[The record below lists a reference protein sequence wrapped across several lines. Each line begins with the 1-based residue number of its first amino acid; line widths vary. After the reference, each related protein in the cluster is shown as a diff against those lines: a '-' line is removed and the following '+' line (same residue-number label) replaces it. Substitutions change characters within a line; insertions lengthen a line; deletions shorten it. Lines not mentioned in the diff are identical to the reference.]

1 MPLLLLASAGGAI
14 GAGACSL
21 VNAGCVRCFGPA
33 FPWATVGINVAGS
46 FLMGIVAEFVAR
58 RLGGSIEARTFLA
71 TGILGG
77 FTTFSAFSLDFAGL
91 MGHREVGLAL
101 AYVAASV
108 ILSIAALYLGLALAR
123 LVLA

>member
-1 MPLLLLASAGGAI
+1 MRLLLLASAGGAI
-14 GAGACSL
+14 GAGARYL

-33 FPWATVGINVAGS
+33 FPGTVAVNVAGS

-77 FTTFSAFSLDFAGL
+77 FTDLLGLLLDFAGL
-91 MGHREVGLAL
+91 MGTAKSGSR
-101 AYVAASV
+101 SPT
-108 ILSIAALYLGLALAR
+108 SQPRSSSPSPPSDLGLALAR